1 MSFPS
6 SLILGHPLFPTPS
19 RYRNYLCLLLVVQYG
34 IGRAVSLYGCRDV
47 IDTSCVSWFP
57 DDMQSIENNPS
68 FLNACT
74 TFRMHD
80 VHIAGSDSQLKSTH
94 VFANARTLGPFGPE
108 FPRLETIPT
117 DSPIFVIHRN
127 IKVLC
132 AADRPR
138 EAVELFY
145 HITHK
150 FDDGTNTELVDWLMG
165 FKVCVAALVM
175 EADTA
180 LHIESLMVVFQR
192 RKARA

>member
-1 MSFPS
+1 MS
-6 SLILGHPLFPTPS
+6 LH
-19 RYRNYLCLLLVVQYG
+19 
-34 IGRAVSLYGCRDV
+34 GCRDV
-47 IDTSCVSWFP
+47 IDTSCVSWFL

-68 FLNACT
+68 FLNACA

-80 VHIAGSDSQLKSTH
+80 VHSAGSDSRLKSAH

-132 AADRPR
+132 AAGRLR

-145 HITHK
+145 HITHE
-150 FDDGTNTELVDWLMG
+150 FDDGTNTELVDWLMD
-165 FKVCVAALVM
+165 FRVCVAALVM
-175 EADTA
+175 EADAA
-180 LHIESLMVVFQR
+180 LRIESLMAVFQR
-192 RKARA
+192 RESKYA